1 MYVGKYT
8 NVHTYYL
15 HYCATLVG
23 IKLKNSL
30 IDVNPVDGYKY
41 SMIISLVEELKMDF
55 LVSLIHGCIFL
66 PIYIFRPNS
75 NLGLFWL
82 SFAA

>member
-1 MYVGKYT
+1 MLIVLFA
-8 NVHTYYL
+8 L

-30 IDVNPVDGYKY
+30 IDVKLVDVYKY
-41 SMIISLVEELKMDF
+41 MIISLVEELKMDF